1 MKKKFNLFTI
11 LLFSITIIF
20 QTHAQSSSVFDANYF
35 NHDNTAPPI
44 KIGKGFHIN
53 DVYKQTKSCFT
64 AASSNPSKLT
74 SQQTGGKKT
83 SIRLFYTRTNEEY
96 NKFKSKGISGK
107 VSFLNLFSSSGQKL
121 EEYTTKDIQNEEKI
135 IFYADVDFG
144 VYSFETDPQLT
155 PDAKALID
163 QNKIQDFIKFYGT
176 HYISGIRKESDI
188 SVILTKTSSKTDN
201 TEETSSS
208 IGIEGKIPF
217 RGSGSMEID
226 NGNWTNEQLSK
237 YNFSVSVE
245 INGPGIEQS
254 SIQNQ
259 ITAIINGNGQEKA
272 SAIAAIIESAVKN
285 ISDPNQSYITQ
296 YYYSP
301 FTLYGIDGINWDEKK
316 QNLLSKINE
325 AVISVYSAKT
335 LINELISESG
345 KEQLQ
350 NGLTGEGLPQNYTDR
365 IMAKYNEII
374 PTLNLLNAKADEYM
388 KELETK
394 YTACADVNCITNSTC
409 CNNENYL
416 TEITSYNLTKK
427 INDEVL
433 KIYAVAEDVV
443 AEMSIPECEKKQ
455 KGIITIKNLS
465 ANPYTLYQGDKYLET
480 LAGHTEISYNVNKG
494 TYNFKA
500 VQNSGYLMYPTEN
513 NRQATITKT
522 CQEIVLKIGFED

>member
-1 MKKKFNLFTI
+1 MKHIFVILFLSALPI
-11 LLFSITIIF
+11 LQVS
-20 QTHAQSSSVFDANYF
+20 AQSLSVFDANYF

-53 DVYKQTKSCFT
+53 DVYKQTRSCFT

-83 SIRLFYTRTNEEY
+83 SIRLFYTRNTSEY

-107 VSFLNLFSSSGQKL
+107 VSFLNLFSSNGQKL
-121 EEYTTKDIQNEEKI
+121 EEFTTKEIQDEERI

-163 QNKIQDFIKFYGT
+163 QNKVQDFIKLYGT
-176 HYISGIRKESDI
+176 HYISGIRKESEI
-188 SVILTKTSSKTDN
+188 SVILTKTGSKTDN
-201 TEETSSS
+201 IEETNTS
-208 IGIEGKIPF
+208 IGVEGKIPF
-217 RGSGSMEID
+217 RGSGSMEIE

-245 INGPGIEQS
+245 INGPEIEQS

-259 ITAIINGNGQEKA
+259 ITAILNGTDQGKA
-272 SAIAAIIESAVKN
+272 SAIAAIIESAVKS

-325 AVISVYSAKT
+325 AVINVYSAKT

-350 NGLTGEGLPQNYTDR
+350 SGLAGEGLPQNYTDR
-365 IMAKYNEII
+365 ILAKYNEII
-374 PTLNLLNAKADEYM
+374 PSLNLLNAKADEYM
-388 KELETK
+388 KELEMK
-394 YTACADVNCITNSTC
+394 YSTCADINCITNSTC
-409 CNNENYL
+409 CNNESYL
-416 TEITSYNLTKK
+416 SEIISYNLTKR
-427 INDEVL
+427 INDEVS
-433 KIYAVAEDVV
+433 KIYAVVEEVV
-443 AEMSIPECEKKQ
+443 AEMSIPECEKQK

-465 ANPYTLYQGDKYLET
+465 DNPYTLYQGDKYLET
-480 LAGHTEISYNVNKG
+480 LEGHTQISYNVNKG
-494 TYNFKA
+494 TYNFRA

-513 NRQATITKT
+513 NRTATITKI
-522 CQEIVLKIGFED
+522 CQEVILKIGFED